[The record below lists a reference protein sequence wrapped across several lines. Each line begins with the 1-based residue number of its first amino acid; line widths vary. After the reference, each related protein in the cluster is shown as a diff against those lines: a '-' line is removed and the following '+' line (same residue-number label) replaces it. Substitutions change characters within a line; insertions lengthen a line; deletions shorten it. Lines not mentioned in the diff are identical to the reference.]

1 MNVDRRFWLVA
12 MAALLSLGI
21 TLSLGRW
28 QLSRAAQKEAVASA
42 IAAQATLP
50 VLTGSELVALAK
62 PQDALHRRVQLRGRW
77 LSQHTVFLDNRQ
89 MESRQGLYVI
99 TPLALEDSD
108 AVLLVQRGW
117 VPRNFLERSSL
128 PKVTTADGLVDIAG
142 RMAPPPGKLYELGQA
157 SGGRIRQNLDIVGYA
172 NESGLVLW
180 PVSVQQ
186 IDVTDEGLLRTW
198 PRISAGVEKH
208 HGYAFQWFGLSA
220 LIAALYVWFQIVR
233 PLQTRRR

>member
-1 MNVDRRFWLVA
+1 VNADRRFWLIA
-12 MAALLSLGI
+12 MAALLGLGI

-42 IAAQATLP
+42 IAGQATLP
-50 VLTGSELVALAK
+50 VLIGSELAALPR
-62 PQDALHRRVQLRGRW
+62 PQDALYRRVQLRGRW

-89 MESRQGLYVI
+89 MEGRQGLYVI

-128 PKVTTADGLVDIAG
+128 PQIATAPGVVNIAG
-142 RMAPPPGKLYELGQA
+142 RMAPPPAKLYELGQA
-157 SGGRIRQNLDIVGYA
+157 SGGRIRQNLDTADYSR
-172 NESGLVLW
+172 ELGLLLL

-186 IDVTDEGLLRTW
+186 TDKSDDGLLRSW
-198 PRISAGVEKH
+198 PRIAAGVEKH

-220 LIAALYVWFQIVR
+220 LIAVLYVWFQIVR

>member
-1 MNVDRRFWLVA
+1 LV
-12 MAALLSLGI
+12 I
-21 TLSLGRW
+21 TLLLGRW

-50 VLTGSELVALAK
+50 ALTGSELATLVR
-62 PQDALHRRVQLRGRW
+62 PQDALYRRAQLRGRW

-89 MESRQGLYVI
+89 MEGRQGLYVI

-108 AVLLVQRGW
+108 TVLLVQRGW

-128 PKVTTADGLVDIAG
+128 PQIATVADVVSIAG
-142 RMAPPPGKLYELGQA
+142 RMAPPPGKLYELGPA
-157 SGGRIRQNLDIVGYA
+157 SGGRIRQNLDIADYA
-172 NESGLVLW
+172 RESGLLLW

-186 IDVTDEGLLRTW
+186 TDGTDDGLLRTW
-198 PRISAGVEKH
+198 PRIAAGVEKH

-220 LIAALYVWFQIVR
+220 LIAVLYVWFQIVR

>member
-1 MNVDRRFWLVA
+1 MNADRRFWLIA
-12 MAALLSLGI
+12 MAALLGLGI

-42 IAAQATLP
+42 IAGQATLP
-50 VLTGSELVALAK
+50 VLTGSELAALPR
-62 PQDALHRRVQLRGRW
+62 PQDNLYRRVQLRGRW

-89 MESRQGLYVI
+89 MEGRQGLYVI
-99 TPLALEDSD
+99 TPLALEGSD

-128 PKVTTADGLVDIAG
+128 PQIATAPSVVNIAG
-142 RMAPPPGKLYELGQA
+142 RMAPPPAKLYELGQA
-157 SGGRIRQNLDIVGYA
+157 SGGRIRQNLDTTDYSR
-172 NESGLVLW
+172 ELGLLLL

-186 IDVTDEGLLRTW
+186 TDNSDDGLLRIW
-198 PRISAGVEKH
+198 PRIAAGVEKH

-220 LIAALYVWFQIVR
+220 LIAVLYVWFQIVR

>member
-1 MNVDRRFWLVA
+1 VNADRRFWLLA
-12 MAALLSLGI
+12 MAALLGLVI
-21 TLSLGRW
+21 TLLLGRW

-50 VLTGSELVALAK
+50 ALTGSELATLVR
-62 PQDALHRRVQLRGRW
+62 PQDALYRRAQLRGRW

-89 MESRQGLYVI
+89 MEGRQGLYVI

-108 AVLLVQRGW
+108 TVLLVQRGW

-128 PKVTTADGLVDIAG
+128 PQIATVADVVSIAG
-142 RMAPPPGKLYELGQA
+142 RMAPPPGKLYELGPA
-157 SGGRIRQNLDIVGYA
+157 SGGRIRQNLDIADYA
-172 NESGLVLW
+172 RESGLLLW

-186 IDVTDEGLLRTW
+186 TDGTDDGLLRTW
-198 PRISAGVEKH
+198 PRIAAGVEKH

-220 LIAALYVWFQIVR
+220 LIAVLYVWFQIVR

>member
-1 MNVDRRFWLVA
+1 
-12 MAALLSLGI
+12 
-21 TLSLGRW
+21 
-28 QLSRAAQKEAVASA
+28 
-42 IAAQATLP
+42 
-50 VLTGSELVALAK
+50 
-62 PQDALHRRVQLRGRW
+62 
-77 LSQHTVFLDNRQ
+77 

>member
-1 MNVDRRFWLVA
+1 MNADRRFWLIA
-12 MAALLSLGI
+12 MATLLGLVI
-21 TLSLGRW
+21 TLLLGRW

-50 VLTGSELVALAK
+50 ALTGSELATLVR
-62 PQDALHRRVQLRGRW
+62 PQDALYRRAQLRGRW

-89 MESRQGLYVI
+89 MEGRQGLYVI

-108 AVLLVQRGW
+108 TVLLVQRGW

-128 PKVTTADGLVDIAG
+128 PQIATVADVVSIAG
-142 RMAPPPGKLYELGQA
+142 RMAPPPGKLYELGPA
-157 SGGRIRQNLDIVGYA
+157 SGGRIRQNLDIADYA
-172 NESGLVLW
+172 RESGLLLW

-186 IDVTDEGLLRTW
+186 TDGTDDGLLRTW
-198 PRISAGVEKH
+198 PRIAAGVEKH

-220 LIAALYVWFQIVR
+220 LIAVLYVWFQIVR

>member
-50 VLTGSELVALAK
+50 VLTGSELVASAR

-89 MESRQGLYVI
+89 MEGRQGLYVV
-99 TPLALEDSD
+99 TPLALEDSS

-128 PKVTTADGLVDIAG
+128 PKIATAPGVVNIAG
-142 RMAPPPGKLYELGQA
+142 RMAPPPAKLYELGQA
-157 SGGRIRQNLDIVGYA
+157 SGGRIRQNLDIADY
-172 NESGLVLW
+172 SGELGLLLL

-186 IDVTDEGLLRTW
+186 TDGTDDGLLRIW
-198 PRISAGVEKH
+198 PRIAAGVEKH

-220 LIAALYVWFQIVR
+220 LIAVLYVWFQIVK

>member
-1 MNVDRRFWLVA
+1 
-12 MAALLSLGI
+12 MAALLGLVI
-21 TLSLGRW
+21 TLLLGRW

-50 VLTGSELVALAK
+50 ALTGSELATLVR
-62 PQDALHRRVQLRGRW
+62 PQDALYRRAQLRGRW

-89 MESRQGLYVI
+89 MEGRQGLYVI

-108 AVLLVQRGW
+108 TVLLVQRGW

-128 PKVTTADGLVDIAG
+128 PQIATVADVVSIAG
-142 RMAPPPGKLYELGQA
+142 RMAPPPGKLYELGPA
-157 SGGRIRQNLDIVGYA
+157 SGGRIRQNLDIADYA
-172 NESGLVLW
+172 RESGLLLW

-186 IDVTDEGLLRTW
+186 TDGTDDGLLRTW
-198 PRISAGVEKH
+198 PRIAAGVEKH

-220 LIAALYVWFQIVR
+220 LIAVLYVWFQIVR

>member
-1 MNVDRRFWLVA
+1 VNADRRFWLIT
-12 MAALLSLGI
+12 MAALLGLGI

-42 IAAQATLP
+42 IAAQGTLP
-50 VLTGSELVALAK
+50 ALTSSELAALAR
-62 PQDALHRRVQLRGRW
+62 PQDALYRRVQLRGRW

-89 MESRQGLYVI
+89 MEGRQGLYVI
-99 TPLALEDSD
+99 TPLALERSE

-128 PKVTTADGLVDIAG
+128 PQIAMADGVVHIAG

-157 SGGRIRQNLDIVGYA
+157 SGGRIRQNLDIQDYA
-172 NESGLVLW
+172 RESGLVLW

-186 IDVTDEGLLRTW
+186 TDGTDDGLLRAW
-198 PRISAGVEKH
+198 PRIAAGVEKH

-220 LIAALYVWFQIVR
+220 LIAVLYVWFQIVR